1 MRLSEANKISEPA
14 IFCWGADAPGV
25 DWVEAEH
32 IITFTTK
39 GGTRVQGGRVLEV
52 DPLAQLP
59 IRVEYQGPE
68 GKRIERFHPDEFK
81 TFTKENRQ

>member
-1 MRLSEANKISEPA
+1 MKYTEARK
-14 IFCWGADAPGV
+14 
-25 DWVEAEH
+25 VEQPTFLWINEVQCHHCIEDDLIA
-32 IITFTTK
+32 FTTK

-52 DPLAQLP
+52 DLLAQLP

-81 TFTKENRQ
+81 TFNKENRQ

>member
-1 MRLSEANKISEPA
+1 MRYSEWRKVKHPGFMWLDEVACHTAIPNDLIS
-14 IFCWGADAPGV
+14 
-25 DWVEAEH
+25 
-32 IITFTTK
+32 FTTK
-39 GGTRVQGGRVLEV
+39 GGTRVQGGRVLEI
-52 DPLAQLP
+52 DLLAQLP